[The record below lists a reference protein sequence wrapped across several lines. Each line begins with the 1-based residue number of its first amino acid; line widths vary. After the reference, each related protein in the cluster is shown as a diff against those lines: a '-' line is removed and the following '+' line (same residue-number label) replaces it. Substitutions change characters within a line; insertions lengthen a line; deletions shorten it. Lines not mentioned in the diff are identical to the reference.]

1 MNINVKV
8 IRFTS
13 FCSVVFALLTYLTF
27 PVITLGVLVGVSLV
41 LKKTLP
47 KFWSLINGAR

>member
-13 FCSVVFALLTYLTF
+13 FCSVVFALLTYL
-27 PVITLGVLVGVSLV
+27 VSINISHRYLVSASSPCRE
-41 LKKTLP
+41 KTV
-47 KFWSLINGAR
+47 WA